1 MSVKAGDVVELKS
14 GGISMTV
21 ERIRKDNDKAICVW
35 VVEGEVKTYDFAP
48 AALKVI
54 E

>member
-21 ERIRKDNDKAICVW
+21 ERIRKDNSKAVCVW
-35 VVEGEVKTYDFAP
+35 VVDGEVKTYDFSP
-48 AALKVI
+48 EALKVL